1 MFFGLKKICFGRKN
15 IFSPKYENKT
25 TKLGV
30 DENRAQ
36 HASQRHLSVLKTDSN
51 LASMPRR
58 ECRSSF
64 VCVFPGGPPEG
75 IPDIAEYVVSRVVFL
90 LFLFWTENIF

>member
-1 MFFGLKKICFGRKN
+1 MCEFFLKVMVQLRKILVLIIGIATYVLWPLKKICFGRKN

-51 LASMPRR
+51 LASVPRR
-58 ECRSSF
+58 E
-64 VCVFPGGPPEG
+64 
-75 IPDIAEYVVSRVVFL
+75 
-90 LFLFWTENIF
+90 

>member
-30 DENRAQ
+30 ENRAQ

-51 LASMPRR
+51 LASVPRR
-58 ECRSSF
+58 EYHSSC
-64 VCVFPGGPPEG
+64 VCVPPGEPPKG
-75 IPDIAEYVVSRVVFL
+75 ILDIAEYIVSRVVFL
-90 LFLFWTENIF
+90 FL